1 MKKTLLSIFLCA
13 GILLPAMAADNL
25 LSNGDFEEAQTNFLF
40 GADFT
45 DWTFGGVIAIETAD
59 VYSGE
64 KAFRTTE
71 VKQTRSLQQTIDL
84 QSDVTGQEFELFIIR
99 CCLLM
104 RVICS

>member
-45 DWTFGGVIAIETAD
+45 DWT
-59 VYSGE
+59 
-64 KAFRTTE
+64 
-71 VKQTRSLQQTIDL
+71 
-84 QSDVTGQEFELFIIR
+84 
-99 CCLLM
+99 
-104 RVICS
+104 